1 MMGCNHK
8 GMGRPMTSRR
18 SDVADDSAIEDQ
30 GDRPTRP
37 PEPGTDDDD
46 LDNGRIISLS
56 DGVFAF
62 AMTLMVLQFDT
73 PDPERVS
80 PGALRAYI
88 LDQWPSLLSY
98 TITFGVIANYW
109 VIHHRTFR
117 YIRTHDT
124 ALMWINILFLL
135 CISFLPFPT
144 DVLGDY
150 HETAFAVQ
158 FYGLAMAVTSAM
170 LTGLWLYLARQRR
183 LLHDSCDELTVRYQI
198 YRGAA
203 TCAVFLLSVAT
214 TLLDVRIAW
223 VCWTLLFPAH
233 RLLAR
238 SYRTHQAGAA
248 GA

>member
-1 MMGCNHK
+1 MECSPGSEN
-8 GMGRPMTSRR
+8 RPMTSRQ
-18 SDVADDSAIEDQ
+18 SEGAAQSAIEERVAGGTQ
-30 GDRPTRP
+30 ASAANGDAD
-37 PEPGTDDDD
+37 E

-80 PGALRAYI
+80 PGALRSYI
-88 LDQWPSLLSY
+88 LDQWPSLISY
-98 TITFGVIANYW
+98 IITFSVIANYW
-109 VIHHRTFR
+109 VIHHRVFR

-144 DVLGDY
+144 DVMGEY
-150 HETAFAVQ
+150 HETVFAVQ
-158 FYGLAMAVTSAM
+158 FYGLAMAVTSAVM
-170 LTGLWLYLARQRR
+170 TGLWLYLSRQRQ
-183 LLHDSCDELTVRYQI
+183 LLHDSCDERTVRYQL
-198 YRGAA
+198 YRGVA
-203 TCAVFLLSVAT
+203 TCVVFLLSVAT
-214 TLLDVRIAW
+214 TLVDVRIAW

-233 RLLAR
+233 RFLAV
-238 SYRTHQAGAA
+238 SYRARQAGAV